1 MSMKRKEESDKKRII
16 LLGPPGA
23 GKGTHAKDLAV
34 ALDIPHIS
42 TGDILREAVKA
53 KTSVG
58 LQAKTYM
65 EKGELVPDQVMAE
78 IILERL
84 KNKDSQ
90 EGFILDGYP
99 RTLNQAKVLEEGLKK
114 LSQTI
119 DFAVEVF
126 ADTDL
131 IVSRLAY
138 RWVCRKCG
146 ATYHLKNIPPKVQ
159 GRCDLCDG
167 DLYQREDDRE
177 ETVRRRLEVYR
188 QQSEPLVDYYDQA
201 GILKKVDGGLPREET
216 FNELMLS
223 VGMKVAK

>member
-1 MSMKRKEESDKKRII
+1 MKRKEESDKKRII

>member
-1 MSMKRKEESDKKRII
+1 MKRKEESDKKRII

-23 GKGTHAKDLAV
+23 GKGTHAKDLAA
-34 ALDIPHIS
+34 ALCIPHIS

-58 LQAKTYM
+58 LQAKAYM

-84 KNKDSQ
+84 KAKDTQ

-126 ADTDL
+126 ADTNL
-131 IVSRLAY
+131 IVSRLAF
-138 RWVCRKCG
+138 RQVCRKCG

-159 GRCDLCDG
+159 GRCDLCEG
-167 DLYQREDDRE
+167 ELYQREDDRE

-188 QQSEPLVDYYDQA
+188 QQSEPLSHYYEKI